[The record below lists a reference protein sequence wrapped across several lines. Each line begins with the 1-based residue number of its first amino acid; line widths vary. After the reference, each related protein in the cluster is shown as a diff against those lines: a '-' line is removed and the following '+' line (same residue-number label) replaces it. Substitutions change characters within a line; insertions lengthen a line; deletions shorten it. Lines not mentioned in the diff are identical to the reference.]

1 MDDVGR
7 IAIFSD
13 VYGNLEAL
21 QTVLEKISE
30 VKVDRIICL
39 GDVIGYGADPNACL
53 KQVCEVS
60 DTVIAGNHDW
70 AAVGLE
76 DPGFFNPVAL
86 AAIQWTVQMLKE
98 DHADLLRSCALAKD
112 ANTCR
117 YTHTSPADPGCWE
130 YYLHDP
136 EDGWTALIQ
145 TDFQMCF
152 VGHSHRAFVCSASQ
166 KTTLMR
172 EGEVQLSD
180 TDRYLVNVGS
190 VGQPRDG
197 DARASFAVWDRED
210 RSLRLHRVSYDV
222 ETARA
227 KILAAGLPAFLAER
241 IGIGM

>member
-1 MDDVGR
+1 MDKVGR

-13 VYGNLEAL
+13 VHGNLEAL
-21 QTVLEKISE
+21 QIVLEKIDE
-30 VKVDRIICL
+30 ANVDQIICL

-53 KQVCEVS
+53 QHVCDVS
-60 DTVIAGNHDW
+60 DIVIAGNHDW

-86 AAIQWTVQMLKE
+86 AAIQWTVQVLE
-98 DHADLLRSCALAKD
+98 EGHADFLRSCSLFKD
-112 ANTCR
+112 EGSCR
-117 YTHTSPADPGCWE
+117 YTHASPGDPGRWE

-136 EDGWTALIQ
+136 EDGWTSLIQ

-152 VGHSHRAFVCSASQ
+152 VGHSHRAFACSTSQ

-172 EGEVQLSD
+172 EGEIQLSNE
-180 TDRYLVNVGS
+180 DRYLVNVGS

-197 DARASFAVWDRED
+197 DARASFVVWDREKGN
-210 RSLRLHRVSYDV
+210 LQLHRVSYDV
-222 ETARA
+222 ATAQA

-241 IGIGM
+241 IEVGM